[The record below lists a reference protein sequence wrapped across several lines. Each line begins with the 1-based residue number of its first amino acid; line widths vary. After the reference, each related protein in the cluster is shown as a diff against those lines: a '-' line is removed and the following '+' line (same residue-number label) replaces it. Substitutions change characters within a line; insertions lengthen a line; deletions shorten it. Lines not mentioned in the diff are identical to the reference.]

1 MRSPDAPP
9 YVDPDASV
17 AMMAEDR
24 MAENRMTEDRITK
37 NRMTENR
44 MTHDGTAG

>member
-17 AMMAEDR
+17 AMMAE
-24 MAENRMTEDRITK
+24 NRMTEDRMTK
-37 NRMTENR
+37 NR
-44 MTHDGTAG
+44 MTHDGTSG

>member
-1 MRSPDAPP
+1 MRSPDARPC
-9 YVDPDASV
+9 VDPDASV
-17 AMMAEDR
+17 AMMAE
-24 MAENRMTEDRITK
+24 NRITKNRITK